1 MAQYFLAEEAD
12 WIPYDVRGTVMDKRV
27 LWEGGFDIRSAIYR
41 MPAGM
46 VTQEHQHDEWVQ
58 VMVIE
63 GEMKVEPVGRDAVH
77 VRDGGVYVLEP
88 GDSHTETAVTDSL
101 VFITQLDEHPRYL
114 RVTAKEAPG
123 ELGL

>member
-1 MAQYFLAEEAD
+1 MAEYFLAEDAE
-12 WIPYDVRGTVMDKRV
+12 WISVDVRGTVMDKRV

-46 VTQEHQHDEWVQ
+46 ITKEHRHDEWVQ
-58 VMVIE
+58 VMVID

-77 VRDGGVYVLEP
+77 VRSGGVYVLEP
-88 GDSHTETAVTDSL
+88 GDSHTETAVRDSL
-101 VFITQLDEHPRYL
+101 VFITQLDEHPTYFR
-114 RVTAKEAPG
+114 ENAPG